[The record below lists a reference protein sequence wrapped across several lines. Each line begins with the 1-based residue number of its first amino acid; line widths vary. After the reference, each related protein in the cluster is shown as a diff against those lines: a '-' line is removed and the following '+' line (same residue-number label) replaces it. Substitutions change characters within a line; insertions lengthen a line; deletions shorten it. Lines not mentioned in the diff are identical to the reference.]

1 MLNLTEDEM
10 NEVRGVLD
18 VNLQKYLKE
27 KDEEAQEKTLKQQAL
42 YQEELIK
49 KI

>member
-1 MLNLTEDEM
+1 MLDLTEDEM

-27 KDEEAQEKTLKQQAL
+27 KDEEAQEKTLK
-42 YQEELIK
+42 
-49 KI
+49 